1 MATKESPVAT
11 ISSPP
16 SSPLPARVTE
26 TLFRILLTISFCHLL
41 NDTVQTTIM
50 AYYPVLKSSFHLSFA
65 RVGLITLTYQL
76 TASILQPIIG
86 MYTDRRP
93 RPFSLSAGMAVTTMG
108 LISWSMARDF
118 YMLLFSATLVGVG
131 SAIFHPEAS
140 RIARMASGGQHG
152 LAQSIFQVG
161 GNAGASIGP
170 LLAAFIVVPLGQYS
184 LRYFSLLSLLALLL
198 LAGVGAWYKR
208 RGPLKPKAT
217 AVRAQGTDQV
227 LSRSKVAF
235 AITVLVVLIFS
246 KFAYLSSLNGYFTF
260 YLMGKFHLSVQAA
273 QIHLFLFLGA
283 VAVGT
288 FAGGPIGDR
297 IGRKL
302 VIWCSILGVLP
313 FTLAMPYANLFWTTV
328 LTIITGLVLASAF
341 SAIVVFAQELV
352 PGRIGMIS
360 GLFFGF
366 SFGIGGACAAVL
378 GKVADVRGIV
388 YVYHVCSFLPLIGLL
403 TAFLP
408 NIEPARRRQTEPA
421 RPLAVECES
430 SSD

>member
-1 MATKESPVAT
+1 MAGSESPVAT

-16 SSPLPARVTE
+16 SSLLPAGAAE
-26 TLFRILLTISFCHLL
+26 TVFRILLTISFCHLL
-41 NDTVQTTIM
+41 NDTVQTTIL
-50 AYYPVLKSSFHLSFA
+50 AYYPVLKSNFHLSFA

-86 MYTDRRP
+86 AYTDRRP
-93 RPFSLSAGMAVTTMG
+93 RPFSLSAGMAVTTLG
-108 LISWSMARDF
+108 LISWSQARDF
-118 YMLLFSATLVGVG
+118 YMLLFSAALVGVG
-131 SAIFHPEAS
+131 SAIFHPESS
-140 RIARMASGGQHG
+140 RVARMASGGQHG

-208 RGPLKPKAT
+208 RGPLKPKAA
-217 AVRAQGTDQV
+217 AVRVPGTDLA
-227 LSRSKVAF
+227 LSRRKVAF
-235 AITVLVVLIFS
+235 SITILLVLIFS
-246 KFAYLSSLNGYFTF
+246 KYVYLSSLNVYFTF
-260 YLMGKFHLSVQAA
+260 YLIGKFHLSVQAA
-273 QIHLFLFLGA
+273 QVHLFLFLGA

-297 IGRKL
+297 IGRKY

-341 SAIVVFAQELV
+341 SAIIVFAQELV

-366 SFGIGGACAAVL
+366 AFGIGGVAAAVL

-408 NIEPARRRQTEPA
+408 NIEPARRRQTASNRPFPA
-421 RPLAVECES
+421 ECES

>member
-1 MATKESPVAT
+1 MMATSKSPVVT

-16 SSPLPARVTE
+16 PARASE
-26 TLFRILLTISFCHLL
+26 TVVRILLTISFCHLL

-50 AYYPVLKSSFHLSFA
+50 AYYPVLKSSFHLTYV
-65 RVGLITLTYQL
+65 RIGLITLTYQC

-86 MYTDRRP
+86 AYTDRRP
-93 RPFSLSAGMAVTTMG
+93 RPFSLSAGMAVTTLG
-108 LISWSMARDF
+108 LFSWSVASSF
-118 YMLLFSATLVGVG
+118 YELLFSAALVGVG

-140 RIARMASGGQHG
+140 RVARMSSGGQHG
-152 LAQSIFQVG
+152 LAQSTFQVG
-161 GNAGASIGP
+161 GNTGAAMGP

-184 LRYFSLLSLLALLL
+184 LRYISLLSLLALLL

-208 RGPLKPKAT
+208 RGPLKPTST
-217 AVRAQGTDQV
+217 AVRVPGTGLV
-227 LSRSKVAF
+227 LSRRKVAF
-235 AITVLVVLIFS
+235 SIAILVVLMFS
-246 KFAYLSSLNGYFTF
+246 KFFYLASLNGYFTF
-260 YLMGKFHLSVQAA
+260 YLMGKFHLTVQAA
-273 QIHLFLFLGA
+273 QVHLFMFMGA
-283 VAVGT
+283 VAIGT

-297 IGRKL
+297 IGRKY

-313 FTLAMPYANLFWTTV
+313 FTLAMPYANLFWTSV

-341 SAIVVFAQELV
+341 SVIVVFAQELV

-360 GLFFGF
+360 GLFYGF
-366 SFGIGGACAAVL
+366 SFGIGGVGAAVL
-378 GKVADVRGIV
+378 GKLADVQGID

-408 NIEPARRRQTEPA
+408 NIEPARRRPPQTA
-421 RPLAVECES
+421 LPLAVECES